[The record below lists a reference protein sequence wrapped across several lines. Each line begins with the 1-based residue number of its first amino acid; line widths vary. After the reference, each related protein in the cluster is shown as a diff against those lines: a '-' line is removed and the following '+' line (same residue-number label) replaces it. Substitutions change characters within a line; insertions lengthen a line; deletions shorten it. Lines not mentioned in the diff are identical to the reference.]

1 MAAKIKINKYLNLTK
16 NTIGTKIPARIVL
29 DLEEY
34 KEINEMYG
42 EEVGIHELDDVLSLP
57 GFFTLEFPEE
67 GDSIDF
73 FLPYTVYI
81 HKTEKTTKSK
91 DLLTINFEADDIIFY
106 ANFKEEE
113 TNIRVLKSLFENG
126 VKYLGDSPD
135 KLISALWQQL
145 MPNNNTPWFHLELIV
160 SQLYGTYDKQS
171 KLMKPLRLTGLPY
184 SKKYIMNLKESA
196 HNLNQSMPIL
206 YGYSK
211 DALRSM
217 VQTKKRGK
225 NSFFENVVSGDYDE
239 ITKEQRKAVEDRKI
253 KALRGED

>member
-1 MAAKIKINKYLNLTK
+1 MSAKMKIKKYLNLTK
-16 NTIGTKIPARIVL
+16 NTASAKYKARILL

-34 KEINEMYG
+34 KEINELYG
-42 EEVGIHELDDVLSLP
+42 EDVGIHELDDVFALP

-81 HKTEKTTKSK
+81 NKTESVKKTK
-91 DLLTINFEADDIIFY
+91 DHLIINFEPDQIIFY

-126 VKYLGDSPD
+126 VKYLGDTPD
-135 KLISALWQQL
+135 KLISAIWQQL
-145 MPNNNTPWFHLELIV
+145 MPANTPWFHLELIV
-160 SQLYGTYDKQS
+160 SQLYGTYDRTTKTIR
-171 KLMKPLRLTGLPY
+171 PLRLTGLPY
-184 SKKYIMNLKESA
+184 NKKYIMNLKESA
-196 HNLNQSMPIL
+196 HKLNPTMPIL

-217 VQTKKRGK
+217 IETKKRTK

-239 ITKEQRKAVEDRKI
+239 ITKEQKQAREDRKV
-253 KALRGED
+253 KALKGE